1 MDVESLLKL
10 IGTPRDNAMLRLTVA
25 RLLTAAGRLPEAEQ
39 HLEAA
44 VGMDENY
51 TAAWKELGRIL
62 LQRENPE
69 GAAAAWR
76 KGLEI
81 ARMQGDKQ
89 AEREMPVFLKRLA

>member
-1 MDVESLLKL
+1 MDLETLLKL

-25 RLLTAAGRLPEAEQ
+25 RLLAGNGRFPEAEQ

-44 VGMDENY
+44 IGMDENY
-51 TAAWKELGRIL
+51 TAGWKELGRVR
-62 LQRENPE
+62 LQR
-69 GAAAAWR
+69 GDSARAAAAWR

-89 AEREMPVFLKRLA
+89 AEREMSVFLKRLG

>member
-25 RLLTAAGRLPEAEQ
+25 RLLAAAGRLPEAEE

-44 VGMDENY
+44 VGMDGNY
-51 TAAWKELGRIL
+51 TAAWKELGRVL
-62 LQRENPE
+62 LQQADSE

-81 ARMQGDKQ
+81 ARLQGDKQ
-89 AEREMPVFLKRLA
+89 AEREMSVFLKRLD